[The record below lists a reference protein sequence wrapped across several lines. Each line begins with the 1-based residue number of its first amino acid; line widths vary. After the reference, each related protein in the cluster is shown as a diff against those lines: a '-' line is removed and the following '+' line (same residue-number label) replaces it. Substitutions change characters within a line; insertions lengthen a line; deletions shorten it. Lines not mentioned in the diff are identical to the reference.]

1 MKKFILF
8 LTIATIYSFSGL
20 SQNGYDIKVNFK
32 GCKDSMV
39 YLVKYTWDQQY
50 LVDTCKKIKNGQ
62 IQFKGKKDLDKGV
75 YVLVSQ
81 SNSIYFD
88 FFINENQKFSI
99 STDIS
104 DVVNSLKV
112 SGNKE
117 NEEFFK
123 YIKYINYT

>member
-62 IQFKGKKDLDKGV
+62 KKNRNK
-75 YVLVSQ
+75 
-81 SNSIYFD
+81 IR
-88 FFINENQKFSI
+88 IN
-99 STDIS
+99 
-104 DVVNSLKV
+104 
-112 SGNKE
+112 
-117 NEEFFK
+117 FFK
-123 YIKYINYT
+123 KYRKNLLTLLVKIWIGL